1 MDFATLQLTSKDGI
15 ASLVLN
21 RPERRNAFSPK
32 MATELTAA
40 LGQLEADGDVRVVV
54 VRGAGGQFCS
64 GGDLAG
70 DGAAESASDTPD
82 NRSASEVTR
91 DFMNEFYGPS
101 ILALHHFRKPVIAAV
116 EGVAAGAGMNLA
128 LACDFVYAAE
138 GARFCEIFVRR
149 SLSLDCGGSWLL
161 PRLVGL
167 HKAKELAMLGEWIDA
182 QDARRMGVVADV
194 FGSEDF
200 EAHIAE
206 RAAHLASLPPL
217 ALAEI
222 KGALN
227 ASLEKTM
234 EGALADEAAAQGRLC
249 ETDDFR
255 EAMSAFFKKRE
266 PSFSGR

>member
-1 MDFATLQLTSKDGI
+1 MDFATLQLTSKEGV

-32 MATELTAA
+32 MAIELTAA
-40 LGQLEADGDVRVVV
+40 LGELEADPDVRVVV

-64 GGDLAG
+64 GGDLSG
-70 DGAAESASDTPD
+70 GGEPSSDTPD

-91 DFMNEFYGPS
+91 DFMNDIYAPS
-101 ILALHHFRKPVIAAV
+101 ILALHHFPKPVIAAV
-116 EGVAAGAGMNLA
+116 EGLAVGAGMNLA

-167 HKAKELAMLGEWIDA
+167 HKAKELAMLGEWVDA
-182 QDARRMGVVADV
+182 QDARRMGIVADV
-194 FGSEDF
+194 FGIEEF
-200 EAHIAE
+200 EARIAE
-206 RAAHLASLPPL
+206 RAARLASQPPL

-222 KGALN
+222 KRALN

-234 EGALADEAAAQGRLC
+234 EEALADEAAAQGSLC
-249 ETDDFR
+249 ESDDFG
-255 EAMSAFFKKRE
+255 EAMSAFFEKRE